1 MPSAAVLLSKSKNV
15 QGHSNFNSRDKD
27 KVNIN
32 YVMQARRDSK
42 NAHGDVTKI
51 KGLLT
56 NISREKKS
64 EGELMDRYYESRD
77 SFMPATAGGGLD
89 KPQTALSPRTLEAV
103 MAERDSEMLRT
114 GLINAQEKKQMT

>member
-1 MPSAAVLLSKSKNV
+1 MPSAAVLLNKNRNV

-32 YVMQARRDSK
+32 YVMQARRDSN
-42 NAHGDVTKI
+42 NAHGDVTHI

-64 EGELMDRYYESRD
+64 EGELMDRYHESRD
-77 SFMPATAGGGLD
+77 GFMPAGQE
-89 KPQTALSPRTLEAV
+89 KTALSPRTLEAV
-103 MAERDSEMLRT
+103 MAERDAEMLRT
-114 GLINAQEKKQMT
+114 GLINA

>member
-1 MPSAAVLLSKSKNV
+1 MLEVGKVPSAAVLLNKNKNV

-32 YVMQARRDSK
+32 YVMQARRDS
-42 NAHGDVTKI
+42 NNVHGDVTHI

-64 EGELMDRYYESRD
+64 EGELMDRYHESRD
-77 SFMPATAGGGLD
+77 GFMPATPGQQE

-103 MAERDSEMLRT
+103 MAERDAEMLRT
-114 GLINAQEKKQMT
+114 GLINA